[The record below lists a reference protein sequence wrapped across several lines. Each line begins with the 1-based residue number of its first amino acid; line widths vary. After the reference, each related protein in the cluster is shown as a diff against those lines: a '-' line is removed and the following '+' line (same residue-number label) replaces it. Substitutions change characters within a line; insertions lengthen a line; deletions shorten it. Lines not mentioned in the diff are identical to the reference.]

1 MQDFLSGVAKSWQG
15 YGMAFLSGAKNTLL
29 ISLVGTLIGCVIGFL
44 VGAVQTIPTSKKD
57 PLWKRVLLWIV
68 NAILKIYVEVF
79 RGTPMIVQSVF
90 IYYGARML
98 FNIHMDPLF
107 AGFFIV
113 SINTGAYMAETVRG
127 GILSIDPGHW
137 HDSRPDHDLRYFSTG
152 FSKYHSP
159 NRQQLHY
166 QHKGYRRAFGN
177 LRYRPVL

>member
-113 SINTGAYMAETVRG
+113 SINTG
-127 GILSIDPGHW
+127 
-137 HDSRPDHDLRYFSTG
+137 LRYFSAG

-159 NRQQLHY
+159 NRQQLYY

-177 LRYRPVL
+177 LRCRPVL